1 MSEHVVAVRVYV
13 GVFIALL
20 LLTGLTTGVAF
31 IDLGSLN
38 TVAALAIAV
47 TKMILVILFFMHV
60 KYSHGLTKIVIL
72 AGFFWLAILIALT
85 LSDELTRY
93 WTPNAGSWSTILSFL
108 PNLL

>member
-1 MSEHVVAVRVYV
+1 MSEHVVPIRVYV

-20 LLTGLTTGVAF
+20 ILTGLTTGVAF

-47 TKMILVILFFMHV
+47 AKMILVILFFMHV

-72 AGFFWLAILIALT
+72 AGFFWLAILITLT
-85 LSDELTRY
+85 LSDELTRI
-93 WTPNAGSWSTILSFL
+93 WTPNAGSWSTILLFL
-108 PNLL
+108 PNLR